1 MSKLDKDLK
10 NNTQSDANNVTKTA
24 LTQLIEKWESEMGS
38 YIPNIPIYRAFIEDA
53 RNFLEKEEQQIAY
66 SYENGAFDFQ
76 GTSKE
81 VTNGDGFDYFKKNY
95 CNCASQ

>member
-1 MSKLDKDLK
+1 MDKDLK

-53 RNFLEKEEQQIAY
+53 RTFLEKEEQQISNAY
-66 SYENGAFDFQ
+66 ESGAFEFQ
-76 GTSKE
+76 GTNKE
-81 VTNGDGFDYFKKNY
+81 VTNGDGLDYFEKKY
-95 CNCASQ
+95 R